1 MAKTKKPRALMECY
15 MYPENGK
22 RYIHIAVMRTQAD
35 LRLLAKAHGVAH
47 SQTAGFCKALKGKR
61 FALVGLYKRGLSPR
75 IVSHEFTHAALM
87 YLSDVDDLPKDPY
100 RSANE
105 RLCHLVGNSTADFYK
120 WAKDKNLY

>member
-1 MAKTKKPRALMECY
+1 MAKTIRPLASCY

-22 RYIHIAVMRTQAD
+22 RHIHIAVMRTLAD
-35 LRLLAKAHGVAH
+35 LRLLAKSHKIPH
-47 SQTAGFCKALKGKR
+47 SRLAGFCKSLPGKR
-61 FALVGLYKRGLSPR
+61 FALVGLYVGRDGLSPR
-75 IVSHEFTHAALM
+75 TVSHEFTHAALM
-87 YLSDVDDLPKDPY
+87 YLSEVDDLPKDPY